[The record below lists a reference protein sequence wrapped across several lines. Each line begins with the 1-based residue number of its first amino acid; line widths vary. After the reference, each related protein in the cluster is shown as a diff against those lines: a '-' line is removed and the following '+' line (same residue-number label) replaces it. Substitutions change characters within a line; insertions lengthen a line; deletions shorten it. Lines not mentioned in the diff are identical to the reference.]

1 MNWVGNVYIIMIGT
15 GGWSVRIISAGS
27 VFWGLNVLD
36 DMLDGLFVGLIW
48 LGSVLMDRGVKL
60 LSELVS
66 FVPVPRLPSVCLSA
80 QSMLVPVNCSPS
92 LSEQDDTTPYFPS
105 LLDSSHPVR
114 RDSIPLP
121 VPTHLVTS

>member
-1 MNWVGNVYIIMIGT
+1 VNWVGNVYIIMIGT
-15 GGWSVRIISAGS
+15 GGWNVRIISAGS

-66 FVPVPRLPSVCLSA
+66 SVTFPRLPFCLSL
-80 QSMLVPVNCSPS
+80 SSVNARTCE
-92 LSEQDDTTPYFPS
+92 L
-105 LLDSSHPVR
+105 
-114 RDSIPLP
+114 
-121 VPTHLVTS
+121 